1 MAHFPHTSPTKADFA
16 SVFEEAQALALQ
28 RQYGPAQALY
38 LSLLKDHPE
47 NHEVLVNLGILA
59 YESGHTS
66 AAKTA
71 YAEASR
77 VAPARGLAHL
87 HWGHLLLHAGDL
99 SGAQSHYEL
108 ALAAEPDLAAAH
120 QGLSVVLLE
129 QGHAAES
136 ERVLKHREL
145 GFGAQ
150 PCVTYPA
157 LRFDFSS
164 SRLSADGHA
173 QVAMQAQPD
182 RIYNV
187 LVLIAGRGGDVP
199 WRPLLDPRHFEVTTL
214 AVDFLDTALQ
224 ARSGQLPSHDLVFN
238 AVGDADVSGTS
249 LLATERVKA
258 LTTAPWVNSIQ
269 AVLATGRANNAKR
282 LAQLPGVRSPQ
293 IREWSRPALW
303 AASEAQRDLVFP
315 LLLRRPGFQTGK
327 YFAKLDSYNELKTYL
342 EKEPGD
348 RWLTLAYLNA
358 QGHDGA
364 YRKYRVMMIDGALY
378 PLHLAIS
385 NHWKVHYFSAAM
397 QEKAEY
403 RAEEQRFLSDP
414 QGVLGT
420 TVWTA
425 LQAIQAE
432 LGLDYAGIDFGLSR
446 QGEQGEQ
453 GEQVEL
459 LFFEANATMVMALPQ
474 ADPIWDYRRAATE
487 RAMAAAT
494 TLFLKK
500 AQAPR

>member
-1 MAHFPHTSPTKADFA
+1 MAHFPHTSPTNADFA
-16 SVFEEAQALALQ
+16 SVFEQAQALALQ
-28 RQYGPAQALY
+28 RQYGPAQSLY
-38 LSLLKDHPE
+38 LGLLKDDPE

-71 YAEASR
+71 YAEAVR
-77 VAPARGLAHL
+77 VAPERGLAHL

-99 SGAQSHYEL
+99 SGAQIHYER
-108 ALAAEPDLAAAH
+108 ALAAEPALAAAH

-136 ERVLKHREL
+136 EMVLKHREL

-150 PCVTYPA
+150 PWATYPA
-157 LRFDFSS
+157 LRFDLSS
-164 SRLSADGHA
+164 ASYRFSADGHDPA
-173 QVAMQAQPD
+173 AKEGQPH
-182 RIYNV
+182 RIYKVVV
-187 LVLIAGRGGDVP
+187 LLAGRGGDVP

-224 ARSGQLPSHDLVFN
+224 AKNGQLPPHDLVFN
-238 AVGDADVSGTS
+238 AVGDADVSGAS
-249 LLATERVKA
+249 LLAAERVKA
-258 LTTAPWVNSIQ
+258 LTAAPWVNSIQ
-269 AVLATGRANNAKR
+269 AVLATGRANNAQR
-282 LAQLPGVRSPQ
+282 LAQLPGVRSPH
-293 IREWSRPALW
+293 IREWSRTALL
-303 AASEAQRDLVFP
+303 AASEAQTDLVFP

-327 YFAKLDSYNELKTYL
+327 YFAKLDSFSELKTYL

-358 QGHDGA
+358 RGVDGA
-364 YRKYRVMMIDGALY
+364 YRKYRVMMIDGALF

-397 QEKAEY
+397 QDKAEH

-420 TVWTA
+420 AVWTA

-432 LGLDYAGIDFGLSR
+432 LGLDYAGIDFGLQR
-446 QGEQGEQ
+446 HGEQG
-453 GEQVEL
+453 EL
-459 LFFEANATMVMALPQ
+459 LFFEANATMVMALPP
-474 ADPIWDYRRAATE
+474 ADPMWDYRRAATE

-494 TLFLKK
+494 ALFLKK
-500 AQAPR
+500 LKRRGDKP

>member
-1 MAHFPHTSPTKADFA
+1 MSKMAHFPQTSPTNADFS
-16 SVFEEAQALALQ
+16 SVFEQAQALALQ
-28 RQYGPAQALY
+28 RQYGPAQSLY

-71 YAEASR
+71 YAEAVR

-99 SGAQSHYEL
+99 SGAQNHYES

-129 QGHAAES
+129 LGHSAES
-136 ERVLKHREL
+136 EMVLKHREL

-150 PCVTYPA
+150 PWVTYPA
-157 LRFDFSS
+157 
-164 SRLSADGHA
+164 
-173 QVAMQAQPD
+173 AMQAQPH
-182 RIYNV
+182 RIYKV
-187 LVLIAGRGGDVP
+187 LVLLAGRGGDVP

-224 ARSGQLPSHDLVFN
+224 AKNGQLPPHDLVFN
-238 AVGDADVSGTS
+238 AVGDADVSGAS
-249 LLATERVKA
+249 LLAAERVNA
-258 LTTAPWVNSIQ
+258 LTAAPWVNSIQ
-269 AVLATGRANNAKR
+269 AVLATGRANNAQH

-293 IREWSRPALW
+293 IREWSRTALL
-303 AASEAQRDLVFP
+303 AASEAQTDLVFP

-327 YFAKLDSYNELKTYL
+327 YFAKLDSISELKTYL

-358 QGHDGA
+358 RGVDGA

-397 QEKAEY
+397 KDKAEH

-420 TVWTA
+420 AVWTA

-432 LGLDYAGIDFGLSR
+432 LGLDYAGIDFGLKR
-446 QGEQGEQ
+446 HGEQG
-453 GEQVEL
+453 EL
-459 LFFEANATMVMALPQ
+459 LFFEANATMVMALPP
-474 ADPIWDYRRAATE
+474 ADPMWDYRRAATE
-487 RAMAAAT
+487 RAMAAANA
-494 TLFLKK
+494 LFLKK